1 MAGGIVLDASVVINL
16 LGCGAAARVLQA
28 IPGRHLVP
36 DVTSREI
43 LRDPLTPGGGANP
56 ITPLVATGL
65 IERIGLAPATMT
77 TFIEL
82 VGAEPPNDLG
92 DGEAA
97 AIALASELGL
107 PIALDDTKA
116 RRIVRERFHGLQ
128 LRSSVDLFALPS
140 VAFALGD
147 SLADAVF
154 SALVHARMRVLPEND
169 AWVRLL
175 PGERAEAC
183 PSLKKRK
190 R

>member
-1 MAGGIVLDASVVINL
+1 MADGIVLDASIVINV
-16 LGCGAAARVLQA
+16 LGCGAAASVLQA
-28 IPGRHLVP
+28 IPGMCLVP

-43 LRDPLTPGGGANP
+43 FRDPLAPGGGANP
-56 ITPLVATGL
+56 LDPLVAAGL
-65 IERIGLAPATMT
+65 IERVGLTPATME

-82 VGAEPPNDLG
+82 VGAAPPNDLG

-97 AIALASELGL
+97 AIALARERGL

-116 RRIVRERFHGLQ
+116 RRIVRERFHGLP

-140 VAFALGD
+140 VAVALGD
-147 SLADAVF
+147 ALADAVF
-154 SALVHARMRVLPEND
+154 SALIHARMRVLPEND

-175 PGERAEAC
+175 LGERAELC